1 MEIKS
6 VYLDLQKAEPMRKWN
21 KTVWKV
27 ESEAFKDPLELQ
39 IGYDDKELESF
50 NNAVKELKVEL
61 NNKDSQIHELS
72 AKLDAQAM
80 LISDFLWTTKWL
92 WNAIGWLHDEIKSYD
107 DEVTRLYK
115 VVADQ
120 KTTIETLSWAILKMQ
135 DKNKEI
141 DKRLTK
147 QPVVCNDKTFIS
159 WQERV
164 WLGMVEIPSG
174 NYLLISH
181 YHIVEHNEYVENED
195 DLTFDIINVSDNIY
209 IPTYQLYWGTE
220 LDTPT
225 ATIYRDLVFIPC

>member
-1 MEIKS
+1 MEVKS
-6 VYLDLQKAEPMRKWN
+6 IYLDLQKAELTK
-21 KTVWKV
+21 KGKKSVWKL
-27 ESEAFKDPLELQ
+27 ESEAFKEPLELQ

-61 NNKDSQIHELS
+61 NNKDSQIHDLS

-80 LISDFLWTTKWL
+80 LISDFLWMTKWL
-92 WNAIGWLHDEIKSYD
+92 WNSIGWLHDEIKSYD
-107 DEVTRLYK
+107 DEVTRLYN

-141 DKRLTK
+141 DKKLTK

-159 WQERV
+159 GHERV

-174 NYLLISH
+174 DYLLISH

-195 DLTFDIINVSDNIY
+195 DLTFDKINVSDNIY
-209 IPTYQLYWGTE
+209 IPTYQLYWWTE